1 MDEETNL
8 RESLNRNY
16 YLCHKRLNCWKNK
29 NQMIQFDLCFSTA
42 ECTDQRKLLIVIVLM
57 LQQQASWILPVLLGI
72 APYQFVCQVWWAH
85 VITSYYVY
93 KVDHSIISG
102 ITLWLCYDTYGRLLV
117 YWSSATP
124 SYWNDSY
131 IFDAIAWTN

>member
-1 MDEETNL
+1 MDCSVRTKQNKTLTNL
-8 RESLNRNY
+8 CLISP
-16 YLCHKRLNCWKNK
+16 KKVKTKWSRLICG
-29 NQMIQFDLCFSTA
+29 FSTA

-93 KVDHSIISG
+93 KVNHSIISG